1 MLSANRYALTR
12 PWKDACPEPP
22 MPPVCAKSLQS
33 CPTLSSPM
41 DCSPPGSS
49 VMGFSRQDTEVGCH
63 AFFQGIILTQ
73 GLNPSL
79 LHLLHWQV
87 GSLPLASTTWEAPTP
102 PRNIKKH
109 LTLKLCWLGTSL
121 RPKAFHMC
129 INMLNLC
136 NDSMRQCLLSP
147 LYRHREAK

>member
-12 PWKDACPEPP
+12 PWKDACPEPSF
-22 MPPVCAKSLQS
+22 PVCAKSLQS

-41 DCSPPGSS
+41 DCSHQAPLSWDSPGKN
-49 VMGFSRQDTEVGCH
+49 TEVGCH

-79 LHLLHWQV
+79 LHLLHWQA

-109 LTLKLCWLGTSL
+109 FTLKLCWLGTRL
-121 RPKAFHMC
+121 CPKAFHVC

-136 NDSMRQCLLSP
+136 NDSVRQCLLSP